1 MTLQSVPCVLTSDL
15 LDLVEFCWYGTPF
28 GPMTC
33 NGNVFL
39 RTGAACLLYKV
50 AKTPKHGQQFTVLVY
65 EKPRISELVESGP
78 SGCLLTEGSHCH
90 VVQESI
96 YRYTFIFVY
105 IVIQDQNVVDWS
117 LYWRI
122 HIIHEKD
129 VVMFIQR
136 YDMIWLW
143 LWPMTSIDHSTW
155 PGHSPGL
162 ACSSIRCQRWQ
173 CQDLWQNGIPPLA
186 YFIHLYLS
194 LFTLTC
200 SNYSRNF
207 WTKPFEA
214 HTLSSV

>member
-1 MTLQSVPCVLTSDL
+1 MTLQLVPCVLTSDL

-33 NGNVFL
+33 NGNALWEQEQPVYCTKFSHQNTCSNSQSWCMKSRGFQNWWSQDPVDVCWPKARVIVTL
-39 RTGAACLLYKV
+39 SKNRYTDIIRYMHIYICLYCDSRSKCSGLII
-50 AKTPKHGQQFTVLVY
+50 VLTY
-65 EKPRISELVESGP
+65 SYHPWE
-78 SGCLLTEGSHCH
+78 GCCH
-90 VVQESI
+90 VYSKI
-96 YRYTFIFVY
+96 RHDMTMTMTH
-105 IVIQDQNVVDWS
+105 DKHWS
-117 LYWRI
+117 FNLAWPARI
-122 HIIHEKD
+122 
-129 VVMFIQR
+129 
-136 YDMIWLW
+136 L
-143 LWPMTSIDHSTW
+143 
-155 PGHSPGL
+155 
-162 ACSSIRCQRWQ
+162 CQRWQ